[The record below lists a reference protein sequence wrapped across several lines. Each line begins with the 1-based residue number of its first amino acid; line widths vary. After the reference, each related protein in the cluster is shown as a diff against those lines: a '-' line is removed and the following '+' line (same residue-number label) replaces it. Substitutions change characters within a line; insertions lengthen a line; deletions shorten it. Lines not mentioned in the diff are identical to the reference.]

1 MIEKMKTPL
10 FQTWAFFFDLQ
21 MVNYEIMKFSLP
33 MVKFTFLVIEF
44 DFKVLLLFIKCLENI
59 I

>member
-1 MIEKMKTPL
+1 MGIFRFSK
-10 FQTWAFFFDLQ
+10 

-44 DFKVLLLFIKCLENI
+44 DFKVLITFIKVSWKISFEMSLSEILE
-59 I
+59 